1 MYVYIYIQY
10 PNFEGLR
17 QEVFSAWVVKQPWG
31 KNVEF
36 IYPLWWFAVPLLWQT
51 TTLVQSHISD
61 DFSGKVWT
69 IFMGPHLVICR
80 WVQGGDVFNSFPCWF
95 IPEGAYTRV
104 HIRYTL
110 QHIYLYT
117 HFYYGIRIWYM
128 HFCYL
133 HIHAHVTH
141 FFRRTWDSLRFVTK
155 ITHFFQRT
163 WDSLRFVTKVTHVCC
178 FTCRDDELHTHRNRQ
193 VHEAFERIVKHFAQW
208 VHLCGGHLAS
218 KDDLIATS
226 GRDDFLNRDKI
237 TGPQPRME

>member
-1 MYVYIYIQY
+1 MGIYIYIQY

-17 QEVFSAWVVKQPWG
+17 QEVFSVWVVKQPWG

-117 HFYYGIRIWYM
+117 HFYYGIRYM
-128 HFCYL
+128 IYALLLLTYTCACNTLF
-133 HIHAHVTH
+133 
-141 FFRRTWDSLRFVTK
+141 SQNLRFVTFRNENH
-155 ITHFFQRT
+155 TLF
-163 WDSLRFVTKVTHVCC
+163 SENLRFVT
-178 FTCRDDELHTHRNRQ
+178 FRNESYTRLL
-193 VHEAFERIVKHFAQW
+193 F
-208 VHLCGGHLAS
+208 HLPRWW
-218 KDDLIATS
+218 TS
-226 GRDDFLNRDKI
+226 HPPKPPGPWGLWTNR
-237 TGPQPRME
+237 